1 MVRGKRKKE
10 LTIPEYMAEVNNLE
24 EQAKQIRQQI
34 NDAKRD
40 LKAAQEKK
48 QIAFERSL
56 AQSLIKDYHL
66 TSDNQKQ
73 FLKYV
78 KDLLA
83 QHPFED
89 QLDSTEND

>member
-78 KDLLA
+78 KDLLE

>member
-24 EQAKQIRQQI
+24 EQAKKIRQQI
-34 NDAKRD
+34 NEAKRD
-40 LKAAQEKK
+40 LKAAQEKE
-48 QIAFERSL
+48 QIEFERSL

-66 TSDNQKQ
+66 TADNQDQ
-73 FLKYV
+73 FLKHV

-83 QHPFED
+83 QHPFEY
-89 QLDSTEND
+89 QLDSTKGD